1 MPVAKLRGSSTPDA
15 MKSEEGNDSLD
26 TYVRQA
32 VGKEP
37 FLSFSRTGDSP
48 VQWIQLL
55 HALDQQADLPG
66 WPLLSPLKIQMQKC
80 DKCSR
85 EFCSPIN
92 YRRHIRVHRRSL
104 NVDKESHKS
113 RDLLGAFW
121 DKVNIFPV
129 AMSFPYKCDAH
140 IFGFIQLSLD
150 EVKEVMSFKDVTL
163 EEVPGS
169 SIIKSLTSLI
179 RKPGFCT
186 LPQLYLK
193 AGSALL
199 DIIQSRPSR
208 LPVSSHELFSILDD
222 ASERT
227 FLCAGTA
234 ESMQKYVFDGEAG
247 KIGLEMKNLIA
258 CTSFL
263 VEQKLRDEILLKLLE
278 QFDIFTHRINA
289 LESRP
294 SQRKVMNN
302 QRMKSK
308 KDLIDESKR
317 VGGVPQLKKV
327 CTQNSTCSKEG
338 QDENQTKVKDGQIFK
353 DEKAL
358 IEDSKEP
365 QQSLVI
371 VREETQVRSNES
383 VGYAGELKQPAK
395 SKNSMPLQ
403 VDVFLPHSNV
413 TPMESSIE
421 CLHTHCKQQAT
432 PNVSL
437 RGVEVDSKESDAH
450 CGEVSEVVE
459 DSTTDLEVEEVLEMV
474 AGEMKETVAS
484 LEFDVPFQ
492 MRKFLRQ
499 SSSTVAKEFPIEL
512 HLVDQVNSS
521 DHGKPKG
528 PPTVDVIKKEVNV
541 KLQEGNVTT
550 REMGPTIDFVIPD
563 KFKDPHVESKA
574 SLQAELLERKRL
586 RKLRQKEQK
595 VKEQANGEKVDLK
608 DITDDVLDSPPS
620 AEISSPS
627 VESESSSNALE
638 ITAEHVP
645 SPFEP
650 VQTWSAEED
659 EDAEAQFGFS
669 HEHLDSGT
677 FPNAERRT
685 VHGNGRR
692 SKWQMPKSQRFGRN
706 GFYSTQNPQVLK
718 LEHMQKHAT
727 PGDPRAAP
735 IVSGNKVW
743 TRKPKT
749 ENEGKNLKSILL
761 TEDVA
766 QTDQHKNSEVMIG
779 SISVTLGNCT
789 AQQQGDDLIEAQEH
803 AISKPTKTDSVQ
815 GGTQS
820 TVKLWRPVSR
830 HEARGPMPAQNGFAE
845 SKEDVIAGGKCNNDR
860 MVPSETCLRSCASG
874 ENGADSHPLVDGSA
888 HSEGSLF
895 SSNAA
900 KAFLAQRWKEAIAAD
915 HVKLVLSAES
925 EPPGCPDNGNDGEV
939 VKTSSDHRRSILGNA
954 ENVVAN
960 VGPFES
966 KATDAVKA
974 KFRIKPEKGVTIKY
988 IPKQRAVT

>member
-1 MPVAKLRGSSTPDA
+1 MPVAKLRGSSNPDA

-121 DKVNIFPV
+121 DK
-129 AMSFPYKCDAH
+129 
-140 IFGFIQLSLD
+140 LLLD
-150 EVKEVMSFKDVTL
+150 EVKEVVSFKDVTL

-263 VEQKLRDEILLKLLE
+263 VEQKLVKAWVADKDAEALRCQKLL
-278 QFDIFTHRINA
+278 
-289 LESRP
+289 
-294 SQRKVMNN
+294 
-302 QRMKSK
+302 
-308 KDLIDESKR
+308 
-317 VGGVPQLKKV
+317 
-327 CTQNSTCSKEG
+327 
-338 QDENQTKVKDGQIFK
+338 
-353 DEKAL
+353 
-358 IEDSKEP
+358 
-365 QQSLVI
+365 
-371 VREETQVRSNES
+371 
-383 VGYAGELKQPAK
+383 
-395 SKNSMPLQ
+395 
-403 VDVFLPHSNV
+403 
-413 TPMESSIE
+413 
-421 CLHTHCKQQAT
+421 
-432 PNVSL
+432 
-437 RGVEVDSKESDAH
+437 
-450 CGEVSEVVE
+450 
-459 DSTTDLEVEEVLEMV
+459 VEEEE
-474 AGEMKETVAS
+474 AAQK
-484 LEFDVPFQ
+484 
-492 MRKFLRQ
+492 R
-499 SSSTVAKEFPIEL
+499 
-512 HLVDQVNSS
+512 
-521 DHGKPKG
+521 
-528 PPTVDVIKKEVNV
+528 
-541 KLQEGNVTT
+541 
-550 REMGPTIDFVIPD
+550 
-563 KFKDPHVESKA
+563 
-574 SLQAELLERKRL
+574 QAELLERKRL

-608 DITDDVLDSPPS
+608 DITADVLDSPPS

-659 EDAEAQFGFS
+659 EDTEAQFGFS
-669 HEHLDSGT
+669 HEHPDSGI

-718 LEHMQKHAT
+718 LEHMQKHTT

-761 TEDVA
+761 TEDAA

-779 SISVTLGNCT
+779 SISVTLDNCT

-815 GGTQS
+815 GSTQS
-820 TVKLWRPVSR
+820 TVKLLRLVSR
-830 HEARGPMPAQNGFAE
+830 HEARGPMPVQNGFAE
-845 SKEDVIAGGKCNNDR
+845 SKEDVIAGGKCNDR

-925 EPPGCPDNGNDGEV
+925 EPPGCPDSGNDGEV

-954 ENVVAN
+954 ENVLAN

-966 KATDAVKA
+966 KATNAVKA
-974 KFRIKPEKGVTIKY
+974 KIRIKPEKGVTIKY